1 MTFTTEAIDKRI
13 LAYRCCMGTA
23 VHRHLFYTARGKM
36 DRAQMHWDR
45 ALLLDWAIDVLCG
58 YQREGMECN
67 VQRAST
73 YDEVCC
79 AIKLADPCCVV
90 AECVPAP
97 PPPQPGPPS
106 CVITPV
112 YTVMGVVDVN
122 ERLIIEA
129 AGPTVGDSYLVI
141 TDTGGSG
148 WVVNTIQTWNGSGW
162 DSATLLN
169 GQIVLDSST
178 SLFWVTRS
186 FDQPGL
192 LFPPIDAYLAAALSQ
207 YIIQSSSPQTAYQS
221 TRLASLRAL
230 MGGVWVVIYEGPESV
245 LADPFTYNFAGLA
258 ITALEVV
265 YTEANGCSYTAGASV
280 VPPFGECGT
289 ITVLI
294 TPVQVCGTNS
304 FTIDVNIVSVEGYP
318 MGDIIAYVDN
328 VAQPGV
334 PATLGVTTFGPYV
347 DGQSVYFRI
356 VNAQD
361 SECDYVSSPV
371 TGNWN
376 PAYNI
381 IGSGDLTDIIFT
393 WNDGE
398 YIAVT
403 DVNDLINND
412 PAFADLAIGDIVGV
426 DGVYVATPE
435 PGDILYLSNGGGAY
449 WVVGSTPGEIQLAL
463 PGVTL
468 IYNELIDQWTANVPY
483 LPPASVGGGDV
494 PIVITGVCFGTPFTI
509 YEGLAS
515 GMTSPLVFDPPCEH
529 GSLTGSIAYQVG
541 DCSYQ
546 IEATIELENG
556 DLTGDPDPDF
566 YGGLNNYVQALRI
579 QADGKILVGGN
590 FTAHG
595 ITSAN
600 RFTRLNPDGTLDT
613 DYNTAM
619 GTGLNNAVLGV
630 EYDSSGRALV
640 CGFFTQH
647 NGVPHGHIIRFN
659 TDGSVDTSFNTGT
672 GFAGSYVQDMG
683 FLSDGRIVVGGL
695 FTGYDGTPLSN
706 FVVLNEDGSI
716 DGSVTIGTGFNG
728 FVQEVFVD
736 SSDRILVVGAFTDYD
751 GYAAPTVIRLNVD
764 GSPDFS
770 FNPGSGF
777 DDWHPNDIA
786 VLSDGR
792 IVAVGK
798 FTSFNG
804 GSAPNVLMM
813 NDDGTVDTAFMTNI
827 GVGFG
832 QTFQDVLVLPND
844 EMIISGTMFGEPG
857 GIPGN
862 RIIQLNTDGTR
873 HVMFDVGLGPNEKVA
888 DVQLDLTNG
897 SLVAGGFF
905 TMYDGVGRLR
915 IVRIL

>member
-1 MTFTTEAIDKRI
+1 MTLTDEDILSRRDGYACCM
-13 LAYRCCMGTA
+13 LAYSDKAIQASNIGDSECAKLNYRLGRYLMWAKFVADHTA
-23 VHRHLFYTARGKM
+23 TSTEECGMFAHEEAR
-36 DRAQMHWDR
+36 
-45 ALLLDWAIDVLCG
+45 AIFKKADCHCDLCG
-58 YQREGMECN
+58 CDDDGT
-67 VQRAST
+67 S
-73 YDEVCC
+73 
-79 AIKLADPCCVV
+79 ADGTPNPTPDCT
-90 AECVPAP
+90 
-97 PPPQPGPPS
+97 
-106 CVITPV
+106 ITPDFIV
-112 YTVMGVVDVN
+112 IRAVDVN

-129 AGPTVGDSYLVI
+129 AGPTEGDRYYVVL
-141 TDTGGSG
+141 DTGGSG
-148 WVVNTIQTWNGSGW
+148 WTLNTIQEWDGSGW
-162 DSATLLN
+162 VSTAVPNGRIIRDSDGTYWT
-169 GQIVLDSST
+169 VLDGAE
-178 SLFWVTRS
+178 
-186 FDQPGL
+186 PGR
-192 LFPPIDAYLAAALSQ
+192 LFPPVLYTLVAAVNQYTLVSSEPQIALNTTRTV
-207 YIIQSSSPQTAYQS
+207 IVRGLIGTTWTILYQ
-221 TRLASLRAL
+221 
-230 MGGVWVVIYEGPESV
+230 GPESGIAEP
-245 LADPFTYNFAGLA
+245 LLLDLQGPAFTSIETIYQEGTCQWNAP
-258 ITALEVV
+258 T
-265 YTEANGCSYTAGASV
+265 TV
-280 VPPFGECGT
+280 VPPVGECGT
-289 ITVLI
+289 ISVI
-294 TPVQVCGTNS
+294 VTPTQLCDTNT
-304 FTIDVNIVSVEGYP
+304 FNVDVNIVSIEGYP
-318 MGDIIAYVDN
+318 LGSIIAYIDN
-328 VAQPGV
+328 LAQPGV
-334 PATLGVTTFGPYV
+334 PATLGATTFGPYV

-381 IGSGDLTDIIFT
+381 LGSGDLTDIIFT

-426 DGVYVATPE
+426 DGAYVATPE

-494 PIVITGVCFGTPFTI
+494 PIVITGVCFDTPFTI
-509 YEGLAS
+509 YDGPAS

-529 GSLTGSIAYQVG
+529 GSLTGSITYQVG

-546 IEATIELENG
+546 TEATIELENG

-566 YGGLNNYVQALRI
+566 YGGLNNYVQDLRI
-579 QADGKILVGGN
+579 QADRKILVGGS

-595 ITSAN
+595 ITTAN

-630 EYDSSGRALV
+630 EYDPSGRALV
-640 CGFFTQH
+640 CGFFTRH

-672 GFAGSYVQDMG
+672 GFAGSYVQDMA

-716 DGSVTIGTGFNG
+716 DGSVTIDTGFNG

-736 SSDRILVVGAFTDYD
+736 SSDRILVAGAFTDYD

-764 GSPDFS
+764 GSPDLS

-804 GSAPNVLMM
+804 GSAPNVVMM

-915 IVRIL
+915 IVRIR